1 MSTQPTLATDDIT
14 KTPSSSERVPLL
26 SNREQAEVVASEE
39 EVREHF
45 ERQKAEADKKQRR
58 WRLVWKSAIGAVVTV
73 FGVVF
78 IVGFIKGGDTGF
90 DWKET
95 FKKALGG
102 GLSGA
107 AGKFPSKIYD
117 QEPLLILYIAMV
129 LQVLT
134 LMVKLTVCYLGSLTH
149 SLAFTHNN
157 ELPIPIWNIPKRRR
171 EDSLRRW
178 WLSTILFR
186 PSSCSDPRPGLKV
199 PMSYLHRR

>member
-107 AGKFPSKIYD
+107 AGKSPSKIYN
-117 QEPLLILYIAMV
+117 QKPLLILYIAMV

-134 LMVKLTVCYLGSLTH
+134 LMVKLTICSLGSLTH

-157 ELPIPIWNIPKRRR
+157 ELPIPIWNFPQRCR

-186 PSSCSDPRPGLKV
+186 SSSCTDPRPGLKV